1 VGATAG
7 PVWLTRGQPT
17 ALAAVARMV
26 SGRPPH
32 AVLLVGPAAVG
43 KTTLADDL
51 AAGLLCIA
59 ADRSDRPCRA
69 CRACRMVANGNH
81 PDVHRLGPEG
91 PGGQIVIGGSREA
104 NAPRGVRDLVREL
117 AFLPI
122 EGGARVAVVE
132 AADQMNED
140 AQHALLKTLEE
151 PPAGVTIILCAD
163 REGPLLPTV
172 RSRCARIRL
181 GPLSVRDIEA
191 LLGELGLADPFDA
204 ARFARLAEG
213 RPGLAFAFARAP
225 EAAAIRDEIART
237 LLDLLAAG
245 RSRRLAAARELLGRS
260 RDLAEALGP
269 PAPPAEP
276 TKGRS
281 KPPADPGEP
290 SDPFDATTAKVSPAE
305 RRRAARQLLTVWR
318 QVARDLAVVRMGGR
332 AAVNDVVLLE
342 EMEAAASRL
351 PVDASATFL
360 VRLDEIA
367 ELLAGNVSPE
377 LALDVLVLAWPSTE
391 RAAA

>member
-1 VGATAG
+1 MGATAG
-7 PVWLTRGQPT
+7 PIWLTRGQPA

-26 SGRPPH
+26 TGRVPH
-32 AVLLVGPAAVG
+32 AVLLVGPPAVG

-51 AAGLLCIA
+51 AAGLLCLA
-59 ADRSDRPCRA
+59 ADPTDRPCRT
-69 CRACRMVANGNH
+69 CRACRMVASGNH

-104 NAPRGVRDLVREL
+104 DAPRGVRDLVREL

-132 AADQMNED
+132 GADQMNED

-151 PPAGVTIILCAD
+151 PPLGVTIILCAD

-181 GPLSVRDIEA
+181 GPLSVPDIEA
-191 LLGELGLADPFDA
+191 LLGQQGVADAVDA

-213 RPGLAFAFARAP
+213 RPGLAFAYARAP

-237 LLDLLAAG
+237 LLDLLPAG
-245 RSRRLAAARELLGRS
+245 RSRRLAAARDLLGRS
-260 RDLAEALGP
+260 KDLAEALAGSP
-269 PAPPAEP
+269 PEPTRGRRKASAEPADPAEP
-276 TKGRS
+276 SEGS
-281 KPPADPGEP
+281 
-290 SDPFDATTAKVSPAE
+290 SAKVAPAE

-318 QVARDLAVVRMGGR
+318 QVGRDLAVVGMGGR
-332 AAVNDVVLLE
+332 AAVNDAALLE
-342 EMEAAASRL
+342 ELESAAALL
-351 PVDASATFL
+351 PVGASAAFL
-360 VRLDEIA
+360 VRLDDIA